1 MITLNVYQMLI
12 FVFKLQNNAGPKV
25 LQNQFKL
32 IQYKYVGGH
41 RDQLCQKF
49 WIDQWKI
56 QKPILFS
63 LQNFK

>member
-1 MITLNVYQMLI
+1 MLI
-12 FVFKLQNNAGPKV
+12 FVFKLQNKAGPKV

-49 WIDQWKI
+49 WIDQ
-56 QKPILFS
+56 
-63 LQNFK
+63 